1 MNTAQKSQMT
11 FQIDA
16 DLMQKFKI
24 LAVTQKKSM
33 TMILIDYIKKIC
45 EESNNSVTLK
55 EDKRDE

>member
-45 EESNNSVTLK
+45 DDSNNSVTLK
-55 EDKRDE
+55 EE